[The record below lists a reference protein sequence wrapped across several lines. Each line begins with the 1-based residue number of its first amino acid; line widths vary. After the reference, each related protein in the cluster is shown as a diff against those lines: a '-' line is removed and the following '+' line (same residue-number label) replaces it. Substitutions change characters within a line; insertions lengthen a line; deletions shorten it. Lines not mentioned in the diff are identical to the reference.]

1 MPGPAEPPYLIRQAD
16 LQDVDW
22 MYRLDKMC
30 FADDFWPSSAFQ
42 SEFRSDLP
50 PLVAVAGGK
59 GVGYI
64 CLLSG
69 PEELHIT
76 NLAVDP
82 SHRRLGIGIQLVRTA
97 LAEAARRRAT
107 QIFLD
112 VRPSNQAA
120 RKLYGSLGFVELY
133 RRRGYYIR
141 PVEDG
146 LVLARRV
153 EACDGESRPDR
164 SLKG

>member
-22 MYRLDKMC
+22 MYRLDKTC
-30 FADDFWPSSAFQ
+30 FEGDFWPLSVFQ

-50 PLVAVAGGK
+50 PLIAVAGGI

-64 CLLSG
+64 CLLCG

-76 NLAVDP
+76 NLAVAP
-82 SHRRLGIGIQLVRTA
+82 SHRRLGLGRQLVRAA

-120 RKLYGSLGFVELY
+120 IMLYDSLGFVELY

-146 LVLARRV
+146 LVVRV
-153 EACDGESRPDR
+153 GGHLSRFRWPLR
-164 SLKG
+164 

>member
-1 MPGPAEPPYLIRQAD
+1 MPGPAEPAYLIRQAD
-16 LQDVDW
+16 LQDMDW
-22 MYRLDKMC
+22 MVRLDKTC
-30 FADDFWPSSAFQ
+30 FASDFWPRSAFQ
-42 SEFRSDLP
+42 SEFRSDPP
-50 PLVAVAGGK
+50 PLVAVARGI
-59 GVGYI
+59 GVGYV
-64 CLLSG
+64 CLMSG

-82 SHRRLGIGIQLVRTA
+82 SHRRLGLGRQLVRAA

-112 VRPSNQAA
+112 VRSSNQAA
-120 RKLYGSLGFVELY
+120 RKLYSELGFVELY

-153 EACDGESRPDR
+153 ETCDGGSGPGR